1 MNAWF
6 AGLNERER
14 RFVALGA
21 IGAAV
26 LLVIAVVMPLYGGVS
41 KAKQRVERKQ
51 ADLAWMQSVA
61 PQVASAPAAI
71 APASQQSL
79 IVVIDSS
86 AREAGL
92 SGALTSSEP
101 AGNGGFRVR
110 LEKAPFDLV
119 VAWMARLSEQ
129 HAVSV
134 DSATFER
141 AGAPGVVNAGL
152 VLHTR

>member
-1 MNAWF
+1 VNAWY
-6 AGLNERER
+6 AALSERER

-21 IGAAV
+21 AGALV
-26 LLVIAVVMPLYGGVS
+26 LLLVAVVMPLYGGVA

-79 IVVIDSS
+79 IVVIDNS

-101 AGNGGFRVR
+101 AGNGTLRVR

-119 VAWMARLSEQ
+119 VTWVARLSEQ
-129 HAVSV
+129 HAVGV

-141 AGAPGVVNAGL
+141 AGAPGIVNAGI
-152 VLHTR
+152 VLRTR